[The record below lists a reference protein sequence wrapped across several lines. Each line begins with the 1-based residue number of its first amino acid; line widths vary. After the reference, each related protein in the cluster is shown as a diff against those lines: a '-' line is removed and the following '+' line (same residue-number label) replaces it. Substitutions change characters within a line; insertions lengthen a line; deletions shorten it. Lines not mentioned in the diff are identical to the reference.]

1 MLIQYVGQKFYTHQE
16 LMDLADKIKAIV
28 YARVSTGDQVD
39 RYSLESQV
47 ERCVA
52 HLQAKYGYSED
63 EIICLIEEGVS
74 GDNPNRPS
82 LQHGLFLIENG
93 VGRKFTVLHPDRLA
107 RDLGLQTVIS
117 QRVWGA
123 GADLEFVEMH
133 LDKDNPESMFMYN
146 VQGAVAAY
154 NKQKILA
161 NSKRGRRQMVRKGK
175 IPGLNKKFGYIFDK
189 DLDTLVEHPEQK
201 ETYLMMVDLLLNGL
215 NGKKMSTTAIAEE
228 MAARGRE
235 AAKGDSWN
243 RSTVYRILSDESYTG
258 RFFYGKTR
266 VVQVHG
272 VSKQVSV
279 PREEWMM
286 IPIPRYIDDL
296 TYARIIRTLA
306 ENSTSIGGRKS
317 TVGYLLKGLARC
329 GRCGAAAAAAPVSS
343 TKNTKRYYYGCT
355 AKGKR
360 AFKVGD
366 GEPNQV
372 CRGRN
377 WRKDVVD
384 ELVWKYVVSCLQ
396 NPEQIIAEVV
406 RKQGDMTYID
416 DLKQRS
422 EMFEKRIN
430 DKQTERKKV
439 VMLFTKGTIDEAEM
453 NELLGPIDNTL
464 NRLKEEYSNVLDRL
478 QAVSMSFDE
487 MEQIKQA
494 IETFHRAVNFDEIT
508 FEGKR
513 ALVETFVSKVIL
525 CEDTIEIFTTW
536 KPSPSGRSDGI
547 GVKTIDRI
555 PLSLAKEKLTPTHY
569 NCSDGQGDGGSQERF
584 CPDPR
589 RVWL

>member
-1 MLIQYVGQKFYTHQE
+1 MLIKYVGQKKYTHQE

-28 YARVSTGDQVD
+28 YARVSTSDQVD

-47 ERCVA
+47 DRCVA
-52 HLQAKYGYSED
+52 YLQAKYGYEED

-93 VGRKFTVLHPDRLA
+93 VGRKFTVLHPNRLA
-107 RDLGLQTVIS
+107 RDLGLQTTIS

-123 GADLEFVEMH
+123 GADLEFVEMD

-146 VQGAVAAY
+146 VQGAVSAY

-161 NSKRGRRQMVRKGK
+161 DTKRGRRKMVRKGK

-189 DLDTLVEHPEQK
+189 DLDILVEHPEQK
-201 ETYLMMVDLLLNGL
+201 ETYLMMIDLMLNGL
-215 NGKKMSTTAIAEE
+215 NGQKMSTTMIAEE
-228 MAARGRE
+228 MATRGRE
-235 AAKGDSWN
+235 AARGDHWN
-243 RSTVYRILSDESYTG
+243 RSTVYRILTDESYTG

-266 VVQVHG
+266 VVQNRG
-272 VSKQVSV
+272 VSNQVPV
-279 PREEWMM
+279 PREEWQM
-286 IPIPRYIDDL
+286 IPIPRYIDDV
-296 TYARIIRTLA
+296 THARVLKALA

-317 TVGYLLKGLARC
+317 AAGYLLKGLSRC

-366 GEPNQV
+366 AEANEV

-384 ELVWKYVVSCLQ
+384 ELVWNYVVTCLR
-396 NPEQIIAEVV
+396 NPEQIIKEVV
-406 RKQGDMTYID
+406 RQQGDLIYID

-422 EMFEKRIN
+422 ESFEKRIKE
-430 DKQTERKKV
+430 KQAERKKV
-439 VMLFTKGTIDEAEM
+439 VMLFTKGTISEEEM
-453 NELLGPIDNTL
+453 DELLVPIDHSL
-464 NRLKEEYSNVLDRL
+464 HRLHDEHGSVVERLK
-478 QAVSMSFDE
+478 AVSMSFDE
-487 MEQIKQA
+487 LEQIKQA
-494 IETFHRAVNFDEIT
+494 IHTFELAISLDDIT

-513 ALVETFVSKVIL
+513 SLVEKFVSKVIL
-525 CEDTIEIFTTW
+525 GEDTIEIFTTW
-536 KPSPSGRSDGI
+536 KPSPDETDNYNTGGKTINKIPLFDAKKNFQNKHQNCSYSQSDG
-547 GVKTIDRI
+547 G
-555 PLSLAKEKLTPTHY
+555 P
-569 NCSDGQGDGGSQERF
+569 
-584 CPDPR
+584 
-589 RVWL
+589 